1 MMLVIE
7 KCVNQQHAEI
17 IFYYIKVCYYRVLS
31 FFEGQRNC
39 SKNKATK
46 LFDFEVVYHRTIC
59 QNIQLPRSF

>member
-1 MMLVIE
+1 M
-7 KCVNQQHAEI
+7 
-17 IFYYIKVCYYRVLS
+17 LS

-59 QNIQLPRSF
+59 QNIQLPKSF